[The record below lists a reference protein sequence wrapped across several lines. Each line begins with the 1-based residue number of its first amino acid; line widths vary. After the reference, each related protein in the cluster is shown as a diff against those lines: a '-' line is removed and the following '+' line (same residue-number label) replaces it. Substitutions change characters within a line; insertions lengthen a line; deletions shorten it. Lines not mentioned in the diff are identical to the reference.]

1 MIRTVLIYPEENKR
15 KMISSHLSSQGEIII
30 IGTGKDAYDAL
41 KISGD
46 LKPDIVIF
54 GDNLIFL
61 DGSEILPLL
70 RIRSPLTSA
79 ILLTEVLDNIQIINA
94 VISDVAGYA
103 CMKTDFE
110 ILPEIIKCV
119 YSGKYY
125 ISPEFADRF
134 IQIISFEGNYWQ
146 KGSSYAPFPFKFP
159 QIKHKIREK
168 FPFSEDPSSFLNKT
182 ELHILSCLGEAYTND
197 EIAGELKLSSGTVR
211 NYISILIQK
220 TGLQTRLQLVRYAID
235 YGLFPT

>member
-1 MIRTVLIYPEENKR
+1 MIRTVLIYSQDNERN
-15 KMISSHLSSQGEIII
+15 MISSYLSSQGEIEI
-30 IGTGKDAYDAL
+30 IGTGKDGYDAL
-41 KISGD
+41 KITGD
-46 LKPDIVIF
+46 LKPEIAII
-54 GDNLIFL
+54 DNNLEFIE
-61 DGSEILPLL
+61 GSEILPLL
-70 RIRSPLTSA
+70 RARSPQTSA
-79 ILLTEVLDNIQIINA
+79 ILLTTVLDNIQIIKA

-103 CMKTDFE
+103 CMKTDFK

-134 IQIISFEGNYWQ
+134 VQIISLEGNYWQ
-146 KGSSYAPFPFKFP
+146 KGSSYAPFPYKFP
-159 QIKHKIREK
+159 HFKHKLHAK
-168 FPFSEDPSSFLNKT
+168 FPFSEDPSSFLSKT
-182 ELHILSCLGEAYTND
+182 ELQILSCLGEAYTND
-197 EIAGELKLSSGTVR
+197 EIAGELKLSAGTVR